1 MKGDVAAALAEF
13 RSQYDTGADP
23 AAVLTDLAE
32 FNHLVTRLR
41 FVPSALEDASL
52 SEDERRRGAAF
63 SEQLSVKVLS
73 RTWQMLLKGIPE
85 VQSSNRPV
93 SAAEMVMIRIAHA
106 ADLPTLDE
114 ALKSLESGAQATASP
129 RPSTSSSPAGSAGRG
144 NGETASAVS
153 TASFAPVGNGAQTMR
168 LVEAS
173 PAPATVTPP
182 QPMPDAQPAIS
193 IRSLADIAALAE
205 EHRDM
210 AFKILLKKYIRPVR
224 FDADRLDVSLT
235 DDAPKTLLND
245 LATKLRSWTGRN
257 FFVSLSKETGGPTLA
272 EMDSAQRE
280 NDFLDA
286 RNDPAV
292 AAILDR
298 FPGAKIIDVRIPD
311 AAQGSGEAD
320 EDMTAEPMVEDDD

>member
-1 MKGDVAAALAEF
+1 
-13 RSQYDTGADP
+13 
-23 AAVLTDLAE
+23 
-32 FNHLVTRLR
+32 
-41 FVPSALEDASL
+41 
-52 SEDERRRGAAF
+52 
-63 SEQLSVKVLS
+63 
-73 RTWQMLLKGIPE
+73 
-85 VQSSNRPV
+85 
-93 SAAEMVMIRIAHA
+93 
-106 ADLPTLDE
+106 
-114 ALKSLESGAQATASP
+114 
-129 RPSTSSSPAGSAGRG
+129 
-144 NGETASAVS
+144 
-153 TASFAPVGNGAQTMR
+153 MR

-173 PAPATVTPP
+173 PAPVAFTPP
-182 QPMPDAQPAIS
+182 QPDPQPAIAVK
-193 IRSLADIAALAE
+193 SLADIAALAE

-235 DDAPKTLLND
+235 PDAPKTLLND
-245 LATKLRSWTGRN
+245 LTSKLRSWTGRN

-280 NDFLDA
+280 NAFLDA

-311 AAQGSGEAD
+311 TAQGSGEAD